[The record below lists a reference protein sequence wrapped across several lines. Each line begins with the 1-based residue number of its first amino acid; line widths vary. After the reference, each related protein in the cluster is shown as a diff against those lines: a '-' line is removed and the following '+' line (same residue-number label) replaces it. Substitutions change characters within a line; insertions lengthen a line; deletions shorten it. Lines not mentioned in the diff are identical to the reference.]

1 MSEAISILF
10 PVLLYTSQGC
20 CLQYFYGSFLTGRI
34 RDKRWNGLAAA
45 ASYTVLKLA
54 MSRVGEPE
62 SWEYRAAAW
71 RLAAALCFLTVIAF
85 CFYKAFCLIT
95 AFLVVTFQAVSDIS
109 RYMAVIWI
117 GELGDGMLDFWNW
130 CAGKGIFVSK
140 RSFAAAVN
148 AGLIGGWIL
157 QYLMMS
163 LALYLLLRK
172 IVRDFREKEYGI
184 RRTELLFLLTPS
196 AVGLMLC
203 LLLRIII
210 VAMED
215 GAPQILYDR
224 YPILVAVIP
233 AILLLSLLSILYG
246 VKLFQDMIYLNR
258 ERSSRIILEKQ
269 VAGLQ
274 EHMEEMERV
283 YSGIRS
289 MKHDMKNTVLV
300 MERLLAED
308 GVKEHAELKDYLA
321 ELNRTFEKLEVR
333 FRTGNGIVDTLLNMK
348 YYEALREVPD
358 LKLEADGL
366 LFPPGLKI
374 QSYDVGII
382 LGNALDN
389 AIEACKRL
397 KAEEPGADAFI
408 RLGSLRKGN
417 LLILKIENSFD
428 GRLVKKGQ
436 DEFPETV
443 KEDRES
449 HGIGLSNIKSTARKY
464 QGTMDFKVNG
474 RVFILSVMMKNE
486 RRDEDGV
493 WNPAGF
499 E

>member
-1 MSEAISILF
+1 MD
-10 PVLLYTSQGC
+10 
-20 CLQYFYGSFLTGRI
+20 YFRKHLV
-34 RDKRWNGLAAA
+34 K
-45 ASYTVLKLA
+45 
-54 MSRVGEPE
+54 SR
-62 SWEYRAAAW
+62 
-71 RLAAALCFLTVIAF
+71 CFH
-85 CFYKAFCLIT
+85 
-95 AFLVVTFQAVSDIS
+95 
-109 RYMAVIWI
+109 
-117 GELGDGMLDFWNW
+117 
-130 CAGKGIFVSK
+130 
-140 RSFAAAVN
+140 
-148 AGLIGGWIL
+148 
-157 QYLMMS
+157 
-163 LALYLLLRK
+163 
-172 IVRDFREKEYGI
+172 FREKEYGI

-215 GAPQILYDR
+215 GAPQIL
-224 YPILVAVIP
+224 
-233 AILLLSLLSILYG
+233 
-246 VKLFQDMIYLNR
+246 
-258 ERSSRIILEKQ
+258 
-269 VAGLQ
+269 
-274 EHMEEMERV
+274 
-283 YSGIRS
+283 
-289 MKHDMKNTVLV
+289 
-300 MERLLAED
+300 
-308 GVKEHAELKDYLA
+308 KEHAELKDYLA

-358 LKLEADGL
+358 LKLETDGL
-366 LFPPGLKI
+366 LFPTGLKI

-389 AIEACKRL
+389 AIEACRRL
-397 KAEEPGADAFI
+397 KTEEPGADTFI
-408 RLGSLRKGN
+408 RLGSLQKGN

-493 WNPAGF
+493 WNPVGF